1 MLTQFAELLT
11 LAAMKLLV
19 LLCLLC
25 LATGCY
31 SAAAPT
37 PYSVRQYPVTW
48 TPAPPPTNPLPGPTA
63 TRVIQSTPGALP
75 TRDPNARVLPAAPRG
90 SIGVWLEINAA
101 SPKADPDLLARA
113 AIVVT
118 DGSAAIA
125 RKGNQFLFLTTD
137 QAAAEKLAPD
147 VNGII
152 LARGAADN
160 FAALSTLREQIKP
173 RVLLTSA
180 AVTDTQ
186 AIAQILPNVDGILL
200 ENFVRDA
207 DTPPEQFP
215 DEAAWRQNVETLAGL
230 GTNPDRIILTST
242 RFPEEPGR
250 PLPLVQQWAN
260 FALASFLLAANN
272 PHTFFGMPD
281 SHVQPFMNVPA
292 LNAQLGLPFG
302 GMVKTNGVY
311 QRRFARGLVLV
322 NPSNEKR
329 ILNLSRAYQNTLGEK
344 FTALEIEPHTG
355 LVLLNA
361 E

>member
-1 MLTQFAELLT
+1 MLTQCPELLT
-11 LAAMKLLV
+11 LATMKPIA

-25 LATGCY
+25 FVTGCY
-31 SAAAPT
+31 SAAPPP
-37 PYSVRQYPVTW
+37 PYPVQPYPVTW
-48 TPAPPPTNPLPGPTA
+48 TPAPTPTQTLPGPTA
-63 TRVIQSTPGALP
+63 TRVIQITPGALP
-75 TRDPNARVLPAAPRG
+75 TRASNARVLPTVPRG
-90 SIGVWLEINAA
+90 NLGVWMDINATA
-101 SPKADPDLLARA
+101 PQADPDLLARA

-125 RKGNQFLFLTTD
+125 RQANPFLFLTTD
-137 QAAAEKLAPD
+137 QAAVKNLAPD

-160 FAALSTLREQIKP
+160 PTAFAALREQIKP
-173 RVLLTSA
+173 RVVLASA

-186 AIAQILPNVDGILL
+186 YIAQVLPNVDGILL
-200 ENFVRDA
+200 ENFARDA
-207 DTPPEQFP
+207 DAPMEQFP
-215 DEAAWRQNVETLAGL
+215 DEAAWRQNIDALAGL
-230 GTNPDRIILTST
+230 STNPDTIILTST
-242 RFPEEPGR
+242 RFPEAADR

-272 PHTFFGMPD
+272 THAFFGMPD
-281 SHVQPFMNVPA
+281 PHVQQFMNVPA
-292 LNAQLGLPFG
+292 LNVQLGLPFG

-311 QRRFARGLVLV
+311 QRRFVRGLVLV
-322 NPSNEKR
+322 NPSNAKR
-329 ILNLSRAYQNTLGEK
+329 ILNLARAYQNALGEK